1 LHSCDV
7 ALLDDI
13 LFNLSLSSHLAPLEI
28 ITRLARAPGPQQLEF
43 LTGFTEM
50 KKAMEY
56 AFHGLFH
63 AETKKPW
70 GTSISPMASLPI

>member
-1 LHSCDV
+1 L
-7 ALLDDI
+7 AI
-13 LFNLSLSSHLAPLEI
+13 IAFAPLEI
-28 ITRLARAPGPQQLEF
+28 IIRPARTSKPQQLEF
-43 LTGFTEM
+43 LTGFAKI

-70 GTSISPMASLPI
+70 GTSGSPMASLTI